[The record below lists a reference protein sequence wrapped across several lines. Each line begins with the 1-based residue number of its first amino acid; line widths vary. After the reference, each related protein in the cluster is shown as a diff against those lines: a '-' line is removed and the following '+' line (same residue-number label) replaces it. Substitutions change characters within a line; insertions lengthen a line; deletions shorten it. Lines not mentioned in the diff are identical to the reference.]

1 MALLERIR
9 RSRRPTRYGPVQVRV
24 RVRGGYQPSLIYAT
38 AGTPIRIVFHREETT
53 ACSASVVFPDFGKS
67 ATLPPYED
75 VAIELLPRRT
85 GEYAFTCQAG
95 ILTGRLIVLDGAD
108 GIRDL
113 PRPGIGDDTDGA
125 RPDPSDRSAKQGD

>member
-9 RSRRPTRYGPVQVRV
+9 HPRRPPHYGLDEVRV
-24 RVRGGYQPSLIYAT
+24 RVRGGYQPNVVYAT
-38 AGTPIRIVFHREETT
+38 AGKPIRIVFRREETT

-75 VAIELLPRRT
+75 VAVELLPSKP

-95 ILTGRLIVLDGAD
+95 ILTGQLVVLGGANESVVY
-108 GIRDL
+108 
-113 PRPGIGDDTDGA
+113 PRSGIGTDTDGA
-125 RPDPSDRSAKQGD
+125 RAGASDR